1 MRAWLLWG
9 LLGVASACSKSAPPP
24 GKVVA
29 IENLCNEADQS
40 RVRVTGHLRYRR
52 GLLSFCSSYG
62 GKQTC
67 DLALYAG
74 PEKPPDFDIMRPQKG
89 PEPLQARISVPV
101 GDDPG
106 EMDELPKQFT
116 EADVVLH
123 LPNGAKAG
131 EGGKVVL
138 DGMLSVIPES
148 PNPSGGTLPKSC
160 YVKVEWASAG

>member
-1 MRAWLLWG
+1 MRALLLVGWFAAVG
-9 LLGVASACSKSAPPP
+9 ACSKSAPAP
-24 GKVVA
+24 GKAVA
-29 IENLCNEADQS
+29 IESLCNEADQS
-40 RVRVTGHLRYRR
+40 RVRITGHVRYRR

-62 GKQTC
+62 GRQTC

-89 PEPLQARISVPV
+89 PEPLQAKISVPV

-106 EMDELPKQFT
+106 EMDQLPKQFT

-131 EGGKVVL
+131 EGSKVAI
-138 DGMLSVIPES
+138 DGTLSVIPES
-148 PNPSGGTLPKSC
+148 PNPSGGMLPKSC